1 MKTSFK
7 IILIGAVI
15 VGYCLFVRSIAFLP
29 VWARA
34 TSDIK
39 TENKVDY
46 DLVCEFISLKSSEP
60 LIAMVPTIRCENQE
74 TICYSTMAGPMNLSC
89 IKK

>member
-1 MKTSFK
+1 MRTRDK
-7 IILIGAVI
+7 IILASAIMIAGATI
-15 VGYCLFVRSIAFLP
+15 VVSIASCFLP
-29 VWARA
+29 QIVAA
-34 TSDIK
+34 K
-39 TENKVDY
+39 TENKVEY